1 MTTPATSVRER
12 PGEARLYQVSAGEA
26 MHRGVLCVP
35 LHTPL
40 TKVAQMM
47 ARYRVHCVVALDERG
62 EYLARVWGLIPAA
75 ELVRIA
81 TKDELENRTAGASA
95 TSGVVTVEPA
105 DSVYDAALLMSAN
118 EVDHVI
124 VVDPVSNRPVGI
136 LSTLDVARVL
146 AGEPTRPP
154 RGAYHVAEV
163 MTRNVITVGPEN
175 PLRDVARMMADH
187 GISAVPVVEN
197 GSVLGIVSEGDIV
210 SKERGPSLPRGRL
223 SRWFGRAPSAAE
235 TDRLEARIA
244 GQAMTSPA
252 ITIDSWRTTAE
263 AAALMLDRRVH
274 RLPVLKDGKLVGI
287 VSRPDLVSAFAR
299 SDEEIALDVREDV
312 LLRSFWMTPGEVE
325 VSVRNGEVSLTGT
338 VESDLLA
345 QIIPETVQR
354 VPGVVRVK
362 PKLAVHANDESPA
375 YFEQL
380 FPKT

>member
-1 MTTPATSVRER
+1 MTTPLTTTRARS
-12 PGEARLYQVSAGEA
+12 GAARLHQVSAGEA

-40 TKVAQMM
+40 TKVAEMM
-47 ARYRVHCVVALDERG
+47 ARYRVHCIVALDERG
-62 EYLARVWGLIPAA
+62 EYQARLWGLITAA
-75 ELVRIA
+75 DLVRIA
-81 TKDELENRTAGASA
+81 TMDELEDRTAGPSA

-105 DSVYDAALLMSAN
+105 DSVYEAARSMSDN
-118 EVDHVI
+118 EVEHVI

-154 RGAYHVAEV
+154 RGAYYVAQV
-163 MTRNVITVGPEN
+163 MTRNVLTVRPET
-175 PLRDVARMMADH
+175 PLRDVARLMTDH
-187 GISAVPVVEN
+187 GISGVPVVEQ
-197 GSVLGIVSEGDIV
+197 GSVLGIVSGADIV
-210 SKERGPSLPRGRL
+210 AKERGPVAPRGRL
-223 SRWFGRAPSAAE
+223 AKWFARAPKPTD
-235 TDRLEARIA
+235 TDRLEARTA
-244 GQAMTSPA
+244 GDAMTSPA
-252 ITIDSWRTTAE
+252 ITIESWRTAAD

-287 VSRPDLVSAFAR
+287 VSRADLVSAFAR
-299 SDEEIALDVREDV
+299 SDEEIAIDIREDV
-312 LLRSFWMTPGEVE
+312 LLHSFWITPGAVE

-345 QIIPETVQR
+345 QLVPETVQR

-362 PKLAVHANDESPA
+362 PKLAVHATDEATA

-380 FPKT
+380 FPKA

>member
-1 MTTPATSVRER
+1 
-12 PGEARLYQVSAGEA
+12 
-26 MHRGVLCVP
+26 
-35 LHTPL
+35 
-40 TKVAQMM
+40 
-47 ARYRVHCVVALDERG
+47 
-62 EYLARVWGLIPAA
+62 
-75 ELVRIA
+75 
-81 TKDELENRTAGASA
+81 
-95 TSGVVTVEPA
+95 
-105 DSVYDAALLMSAN
+105 
-118 EVDHVI
+118 
-124 VVDPVSNRPVGI
+124 
-136 LSTLDVARVL
+136 
-146 AGEPTRPP
+146 
-154 RGAYHVAEV
+154 
-163 MTRNVITVGPEN
+163 MTRNVITVGPET

-325 VSVRNGEVSLTGT
+325 VSVRNGEVSVTGT